1 MEDICNLEFEEQC
14 LLLNN
19 NKKLYE
25 DCLETLINTEGYEQC
40 DNTDF
45 NLIKD
50 VLNTFYLQD
59 FEKYFVDEK
68 WNVYFLDKGKYE
80 LLFES
85 NIK

>member
-1 MEDICNLEFEEQC
+1 MEDICNLNFEEQC

-19 NKKLYE
+19 NKELYE

-68 WNVYFLDKGKYE
+68 WNVYFLKKGKYE
-80 LLFES
+80 LIFES